1 MADPQAEQFSVSYR
15 GTSSVLE
22 VAGPGGA
29 FQRYDPAIPHGA
41 VSTIDYSS
49 ASLGVVRRAH
59 VYTPPGYEKG
69 GTRRYPVLYL
79 VHGAGDSD
87 DSWTSRG
94 RAHYIL
100 DNLIASGKAVPMIVV
115 MPAGH
120 TVFKPGSDLFANK
133 DFADDLVKDLIPLID
148 GRYRT
153 QADPAHRAMAGLS
166 MGGAHTLSWGLP
178 NPEVFGPIGIFS
190 MGFYLPGQEER
201 FIAAND
207 ANLRAR
213 ARAGAPV
220 VFAMG
225 KTDFL
230 YPAVAPTRAMMDRYA
245 IRYRYIESEGGHT
258 WVNWRD
264 YLREFAGSIF
274 KR

>member
-1 MADPQAEQFSVSYR
+1 
-15 GTSSVLE
+15 
-22 VAGPGGA
+22 
-29 FQRYDPAIPHGA
+29 
-41 VSTIDYSS
+41 
-49 ASLGVVRRAH
+49 
-59 VYTPPGYEKG
+59 
-69 GTRRYPVLYL
+69 VLYL

-94 RAHYIL
+94 RANDIL

-133 DFADDLVKDLIPLID
+133 DFGDDLVKDLVPLID

-153 QADPAHRAMAGLS
+153 LADPAHRAMAGLS

-178 NPEVFGPIGIFS
+178 NPAVFGPIGIFS

-201 FIAAND
+201 FVAAND
-207 ANLRAR
+207 AALRLRAK
-213 ARAGAPV
+213 AGTPV
-220 VFAMG
+220 MFAMG

-230 YPAVAPTRAMMDRYA
+230 YPAVAPTRAMMDRYG
-245 IRYRYIESEGGHT
+245 IQYRYVESEGGHT
-258 WVNWRD
+258 WSNWRE
-264 YLREFAGSIF
+264 YLRDFAVTIF
-274 KR
+274 KQKK